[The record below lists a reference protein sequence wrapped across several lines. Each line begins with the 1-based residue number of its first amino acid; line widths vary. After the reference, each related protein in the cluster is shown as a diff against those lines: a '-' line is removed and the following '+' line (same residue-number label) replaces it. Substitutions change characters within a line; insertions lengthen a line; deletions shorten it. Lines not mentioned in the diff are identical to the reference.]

1 MKNKN
6 ILIGVL
12 GVLLVVLLIVGASVG
27 GKDKSSA
34 TEKRVDSGDS
44 SSILDNAQKES
55 EAVSEDEMKDFVSI
69 NINDYLDMKA
79 SDDKSIVLVARPTCH
94 YCQIAEPILHK
105 VAKEYDLDINYLNT
119 DDFSQDD
126 QTTFVKSDESF
137 SEGYGTP
144 MLLIVG
150 SDSIIDRINGL
161 TDHDHYVE
169 LLKNNGFVE

>member
-1 MKNKN
+1 MKNKKL
-6 ILIGVL
+6 LIGVL
-12 GVLLVVLLIVGASVG
+12 LVLLVVLLIVASTVG
-27 GKDKSSA
+27 GKKSK
-34 TEKRVDSGDS
+34 TDSDS
-44 SSILDNAQKES
+44 KETTNDGTSILEIAQKES
-55 EAVSEDEMKDFVSI
+55 DAVTEDEMKEFDSI

-79 SDDKSIVLVARPTCH
+79 SSDNSIVLVARPTCH

-105 VAKEYDLDINYLNT
+105 IAKEYDLDINYLNT

-126 QTTFVKSDESF
+126 QTTFVKSDEAF

-150 SDSIIDRINGL
+150 SDKIVDKINGL

-169 LLKNNGFVE
+169 LLKENGFIE

>member
-27 GKDKSSA
+27 GKKSST
-34 TEKRVDSGDS
+34 TEKSGGSSDS
-44 SSILDNAQKES
+44 SSVLDNAQKES
-55 EAVSEDEMKDFVSI
+55 EEVSEDEMKDFVSI

-161 TDHDHYVE
+161 TDHDNYVE
-169 LLKNNGFVE
+169 FLKTNGFVK